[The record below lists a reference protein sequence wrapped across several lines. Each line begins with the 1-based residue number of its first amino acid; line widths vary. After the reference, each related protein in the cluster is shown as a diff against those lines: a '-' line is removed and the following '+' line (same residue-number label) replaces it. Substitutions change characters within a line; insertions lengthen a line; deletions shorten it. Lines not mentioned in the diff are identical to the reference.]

1 MIDNRMHAFAL
12 STAFA
17 IICSAPP
24 AIAGKFD
31 GSWSM
36 VAETTHG
43 HCGDIEIGLGI
54 NRGRIHS
61 TSGSFAAY
69 PIQLGGRVSASGQA
83 PDECGGWPAQSPREW
98 TVRPVSGPRDLDR
111 YRALRVSAR
120 AFGTPIALSARF
132 LDALSSN
139 VS

>member
-1 MIDNRMHAFAL
+1 MIDNRMRAFAL

-31 GSWSM
+31 GNWSM

-54 NRGRIHS
+54 NRGRIHFS
-61 TSGSFAAY
+61 
-69 PIQLGGRVSASGQA
+69 RVVLLVNSNVS
-83 PDECGGWPAQSPREW
+83 
-98 TVRPVSGPRDLDR
+98 VRPVDILLGSLPK
-111 YRALRVSAR
+111 
-120 AFGTPIALSARF
+120 
-132 LDALSSN
+132 
-139 VS
+139 